1 LNLTSLRSFV
11 YLKLLEIIKALYV
24 DLLCFLVMILFIGI
38 AITGNL
44 NISVLTDNQST
55 EHLKVAILP
64 RLRKLYASVND
75 V

>member
-1 LNLTSLRSFV
+1 
-11 YLKLLEIIKALYV
+11 
-24 DLLCFLVMILFIGI
+24 MILFIGI

>member
-1 LNLTSLRSFV
+1 MNLTSLRSFV

-55 EHLKVAILP
+55 EHLKVVILP

>member
-1 LNLTSLRSFV
+1 
-11 YLKLLEIIKALYV
+11 
-24 DLLCFLVMILFIGI
+24 MILFIGI

-55 EHLKVAILP
+55 EHLKVVILP